1 LDDLKARVAANPSA
15 ALAIGAGI
23 GWRLLKHPPIATAL
37 IGTGLLSLWRTTPV
51 YVDEKDYLT
60 TAQQRLGEQVSE
72 AAETTKDFA
81 AETVGSVQEK
91 ASEYAQAVQEKMH
104 GLASSAVEQAAQ
116 RLEQAGEAARHLPDQ
131 TKTAAR
137 RATARLR
144 DENVRDQ
151 LLLGVAG
158 LAVAAAE
165 TERQVER
172 LERVFDLIDKKAQG
186 KTCDAI
192 IGITDEGAEIMKDY
206 KGSPALDAGLI
217 AAAQAVEHYEIS
229 RPQAVPMSVV
239 KKAWPASLRVSN
251 LILSSATPALM

>member
-1 LDDLKARVAANPSA
+1 MTDNLTKLEFEVEEARARFANDLAELRSPQTYRQFSADLKSEVQSVFERILDDLKARIAANPSA

-116 RLEQAGEAARHLPDQ
+116 RLEQAGEAARHFPDQ
-131 TKTAAR
+131 AKTAAR

-158 LAVAAAE
+158 LAVAAALGV
-165 TERQVER
+165 TYQRRAGHDLRQ
-172 LERVFDLIDKKAQG
+172 Q
-186 KTCDAI
+186 
-192 IGITDEGAEIMKDY
+192 
-206 KGSPALDAGLI
+206 
-217 AAAQAVEHYEIS
+217 
-229 RPQAVPMSVV
+229 
-239 KKAWPASLRVSN
+239 
-251 LILSSATPALM
+251 